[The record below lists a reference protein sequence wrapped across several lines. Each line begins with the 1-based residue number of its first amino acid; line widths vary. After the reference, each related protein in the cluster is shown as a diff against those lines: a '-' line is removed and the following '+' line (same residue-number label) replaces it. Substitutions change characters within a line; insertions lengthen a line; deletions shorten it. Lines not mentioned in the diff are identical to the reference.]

1 MEKSRCDLDKKI
13 ISTLL
18 AVLKASRKLLF
29 RNCKQL
35 YIIYI
40 PMANREIVAGNTLFK
55 IRIKFNIT
63 AYKYNEWYQDKKYAL
78 CEVSVRNLNV
88 VLMLNSDEYALLR
101 NTNWHKYQK

>member
-63 AYKYNEWYQDKKYAL
+63 AYKYNEWYQDKKYVDL
-78 CEVSVRNLNV
+78 EKQRLTSSL
-88 VLMLNSDEYALLR
+88 
-101 NTNWHKYQK
+101 